1 MRFVSAVVRLL
12 VGAVFGVIAMT
23 ALVPAFAAFQGPS
36 GEGAPV
42 SIVVVA
48 AGALLGLFAPSIL
61 RAFGRGFLLAGLAVL
76 ALPLSTLLL
85 SGRVTSEML
94 ERQNDAATAVGSG
107 LAAIVTTGFA
117 AFVGFFLGGILI
129 VVGLVLAL
137 GGRRE
142 VIVVERSQG
151 RIDPR
156 L

>member
-1 MRFVSAVVRLL
+1 MRILAAVIRLL
-12 VGAVFGVIAMT
+12 VGAVFGVVAMM

-36 GEGAPV
+36 GEGAAV
-42 SIVVVA
+42 SFVVVA
-48 AGALLGLFAPSIL
+48 AGALLGLFAPTMR

-94 ERQNDAATAVGSG
+94 AHQNDAATAVGSG
-107 LAAIVTTGFA
+107 LAATMATGFA

-129 VVGLVLAL
+129 VIGLALAL

-142 VIVVERSQG
+142 VVVVDRPAG
-151 RIDPR
+151 RNNPR
-156 L
+156 F